1 MATARVRPWTGE
13 HNVSH
18 DNFMKLE
25 ILLLL
30 MVLPPLAGAAINGIL
45 GRRFSRA
52 VVSIVGCGASGLSMV
67 FAILAARAYSGS
79 ADQPAP
85 FVHKFF
91 TWIQAGQL
99 TADYSFFYDRLTL
112 IMTLTVTVVAFL
124 IHLYSRG
131 YMEHEGGYYRFFTYL
146 NLFLFMML
154 TLVTASSYPLMFVGW
169 EGVGLCS
176 YLLIGFYFTRKAASD
191 AGKKAFIVTRI
202 GDAGFTVGVALLFW
216 TFHSLDFQTVFQ
228 RVAAL
233 PQGELVGVLTAAGLL
248 LFLGAAGKS
257 AQLPLYVWLPDA
269 MEGPTPVSA
278 LIHAA
283 TMVTA
288 GVYLVARSS
297 IIFAHAPSALA
308 VVGIVG
314 CLTAFFAGTI
324 ALTQNDLKRMLAYST
339 ISQLGYMFLGCG
351 VGVFA
356 AGIFHLMTHAFFKSL
371 LFLAAGSVM
380 HAMNGELDM
389 RRMGG
394 LRHKLKITHAT
405 FLIGTIAISG
415 IPLIGAGFFSKDE
428 ILAGAYEGPLGR
440 PLLFWLGTF
449 TAALTAFYMFR
460 GLYLTFYGTSRVEPE
475 AEHHLHESS
484 YKMTIPL
491 MVLAF
496 FSVVAGWVSWP
507 KAWHGSEA
515 FDRYLEPV
523 FAPATD
529 ALSRVPRAH
538 FAELSPGVLMGF
550 SILAALIGIGIAS
563 WWYLKSTDIPEQLAE
578 RFADMYRVLIHKYYV
593 DEFYNWLIVRPLRVV
608 SEKFLWRVVDAGAI
622 DNMGANGL
630 GESTAGV
637 GNVLRRIQ
645 SGNISSYATWVM
657 LGAVLWLLYIFAAHA

>member
-1 MATARVRPWTGE
+1 
-13 HNVSH
+13 
-18 DNFMKLE
+18 L
-25 ILLLL
+25 
-30 MVLPPLAGAAINGIL
+30 
-45 GRRFSRA
+45 RA
-52 VVSIVGCGASGLSMV
+52 EYAL
-67 FAILAARAYSGS
+67 Y
-79 ADQPAP
+79 
-85 FVHKFF
+85 
-91 TWIQAGQL
+91 
-99 TADYSFFYDRLTL
+99 YDRLTL
-112 IMTLTVTVVAFL
+112 IMTLTVTIVAFL

-131 YMEHEGGYYRFFTYL
+131 YMEHEGGYYRFFTYM

-154 TLVTASSYPLMFVGW
+154 TLVTAANYPLMFVGW

-176 YLLIGFYFTRKAASD
+176 YLLIGFYFRKKSASD

-216 TFHSLDFQTVFQ
+216 TFRSLDFQTVFQ
-228 RVAAL
+228 RIKDL
-233 PQGELVGVLTAAGLL
+233 PQGELESVLTAVGLL
-248 LFLGAAGKS
+248 LFMGAVGKS

-297 IIFAHAPSALA
+297 IIYAHAPSALA
-308 VVGIVG
+308 VVGVVG

-394 LRHKLKITHAT
+394 LWRKLRTTHAT
-405 FLIGTIAISG
+405 FLIATIAISG
-415 IPLIGAGFFSKDE
+415 VPLIGAGFFSKDE
-428 ILAGAYEGPLGR
+428 ILAGAYEGPLGG
-440 PLLFWLGTF
+440 PLLFWLGIF
-449 TAALTAFYMFR
+449 TASLTAFYMFR
-460 GLYLTFYGTSRVEPE
+460 GLCLTFYGKSRVEPE

-491 MVLAF
+491 MVLAL

-515 FDRYLEPV
+515 FDRYLGPV
-523 FAPATD
+523 FGPATE
-529 ALSRVPRAH
+529 ALRNVSPEHVGN
-538 FAELSPGVLMGF
+538 LSPGVLMGF
-550 SILAALIGIGIAS
+550 SILAAAIGIGVAL
-563 WWYLKSTDIPEQLAE
+563 WWYLKATDIPEQLAE
-578 RFADMYRVLIHKYYV
+578 RFADLYRVLTHKYYV
-593 DEFYNWLIVRPLRVV
+593 DEFYNWLIVRPLRIV

-622 DNMGANGL
+622 DNVMVNGA
-630 GESTAGV
+630 GEGTAGV
-637 GNVLRRIQ
+637 GKVLRRIQ
-645 SGNISSYATWVM
+645 SGNITSYATWVL
-657 LGAVLWLLYIFAAHA
+657 LGAVLWLLYVLAAHA